1 MRIQTIQIVAALI
14 AAIAF
19 TLAFIAAGA
28 FLLSLLFGLIGATA
42 MVWLTCMIATRWL
55 SRRRHRDV
63 TSSGSTH
70 QGETFKLP

>member
-28 FLLSLLFGLIGATA
+28 FLLSLVFGLVGAA
-42 MVWLTCMIATRWL
+42 AVAWLTYMIATRWL

-63 TSSGSTH
+63 TPSGSTH
-70 QGETFKLP
+70 

>member
-1 MRIQTIQIVAALI
+1 MPFRRLLL
-14 AAIAF
+14 AF

-42 MVWLTCMIATRWL
+42 VVWLTSMIATRWL

-63 TSSGSTH
+63 TPSGSTH

>member
-1 MRIQTIQIVAALI
+1 MRIQTVQIVAALI

-28 FLLSLLFGLIGATA
+28 FLLSGLFGLIGAA
-42 MVWLTCMIATRWL
+42 AVAWLAYLVAARWL

-63 TSSGSTH
+63 TPSNPTR
-70 QGETFKLP
+70 